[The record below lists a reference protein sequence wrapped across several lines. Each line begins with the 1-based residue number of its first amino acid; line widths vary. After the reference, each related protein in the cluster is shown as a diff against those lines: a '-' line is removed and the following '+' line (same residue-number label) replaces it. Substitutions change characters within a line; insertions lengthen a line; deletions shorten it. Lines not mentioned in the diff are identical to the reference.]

1 MSFIDLVIELFTQAD
16 HFLVTIAT
24 EYGMFVYAA
33 MFTIFFLE
41 TGIVIMAFLPGDSLL
56 FVAGTV
62 AAAGTMN
69 PWALMLSVILGA
81 CAGNT
86 LGFHTGRWFGKRIYD
101 GSILGLMPKN
111 SRKPTFF
118 MKSTAEK
125 PSFWLASF
133 RSFAPLR
140 LWWAERPA

>member
-24 EYGMFVYAA
+24 EYGIFVYAA

-69 PWALMLSVILGA
+69 P
-81 CAGNT
+81 
-86 LGFHTGRWFGKRIYD
+86 
-101 GSILGLMPKN
+101 
-111 SRKPTFF
+111 
-118 MKSTAEK
+118 
-125 PSFWLASF
+125 
-133 RSFAPLR
+133 
-140 LWWAERPA
+140 